1 MMRSCSGPRWYRPQP
16 RSIATL
22 PDHVASRIVK
32 IRRSTFSCK
41 RLSKRSLFR
50 KQDGGSLMSELGE
63 VAYQMS
69 LTVVTTLNSNWRP
82 RTIAAFN
89 GSKHLLKSYYSTEQ
103 PGTKPDFIQITAL
116 ELARAH
122 AGIIR
127 ELVHRY
133 Q

>member
-1 MMRSCSGPRWYRPQP
+1 MMGSCSGPGWYRPP
-16 RSIATL
+16 PGSGATL
-22 PDHVASRIVK
+22 PHHVASRIVR

-50 KQDGGSLMSELGE
+50 KQDGGSLMSELVE
-63 VAYQMS
+63 VPYEMS
-69 LTVVTTLNSNWRP
+69 LIVVTTLNSNWRP

-89 GSKHLLKSYYSTEQ
+89 GPKHLLKSYYSTEQ
-103 PGTKPDFIQITAL
+103 LGTKPDFIQKTAL

-127 ELVHRY
+127 EL
-133 Q
+133 